1 MARDSSQS
9 AECISTF
16 DPTNREAR
24 SQKGYGSCAYL
35 TRREDS
41 MTEDID
47 EGTDESRPAR
57 ESSSGTDNLDTTM
70 AAGRPS
76 GAAGVANAELGTSGT
91 PAENILSPEELAQV
105 EASGGS
111 GLDTDKVAGAD
122 LEAYFEQGDTTSQ
135 Q

>member
-1 MARDSSQS
+1 MVLAK
-9 AECISTF
+9 
-16 DPTNREAR
+16 PTPR
-24 SQKGYGSCAYL
+24 Q
-35 TRREDS
+35 EDS

-47 EGTDESRPAR
+47 AGTDDSRPAR
-57 ESSSGTDNLDTTM
+57 ESDTGRDNFDTTM

-111 GLDTDKVAGAD
+111 GLDTDKVDGANLD
-122 LEAYFEQGDTTSQ
+122 AYFNEGDTPSQ
-135 Q
+135 R